1 MSGTAAPALGH
12 GPAGAQGF
20 GTFHPLVRE
29 WFEANVGT
37 PTAVQAEAWRR
48 IQSGE
53 HVLAMAPTGS
63 GKTLAAFL
71 HAISL
76 LVSGSLPSEGLSVLY
91 VSPLKALNEDLR
103 RNLELP
109 LAGIARLFAERGAP
123 CPEIRVETRSGDT
136 PQSQRR
142 RFLSKPPAILCTT
155 PESLAILLDSP
166 RARPVLAGIRLVV
179 LDEIHAVAGSK
190 RGSILASSVARLAL
204 LAGEFQRVA
213 LSATLKPA
221 EEVARFVGGVIL
233 DRDAEGRA
241 AYRERS
247 VAIVSPPQEKA
258 IEFRVLWPKTGVSAG
273 KAAGAATGAT
283 PAGAEAESRYDAI
296 IPAIA
301 ARLPEV
307 RSLLVFTDSRRRAE
321 RMAFLLNEAVGPGTA
336 WAHHGS
342 LAREARLVVEERFK
356 AGELKCVVATASLEL
371 GIDIGSVDEVILAGA
386 PPEVSSALQRAGRSG
401 HGVGHV
407 SRATVYPFHGM
418 DLLLAAAVVEG
429 AEARDVEA
437 LRIPRAPLD
446 ILAQQVLA
454 LAAERERHCD
464 ELFDVI
470 RSFPPFER
478 LARSLFDSIL
488 DMLAGRYAVRG
499 PGGTSRIRELEPRVY
514 FDRATGMV
522 RARDSARFLL
532 LSSGG
537 AIADRGHY
545 SMRIAGSKTRIG
557 ELDEEFVYERKVG
570 DAFSMGTQSWKIVD
584 IGPEAV
590 EVAPLGHGADFIPFW
605 KAEGRFRSPVVTDRL
620 LGLLDRFAATGP
632 SRGSGHVL
640 DREAVEAILEGEY
653 RFEPQAARVAAAFV
667 SAQEAAAGRL
677 PGRCAISVEAYADPA
692 RRGEAHCVVIHTL
705 RGGGINEP
713 LGLALAA
720 AFEEAGRLAPEVI
733 SDDNFVL
740 VILPGGTGEG
750 SASSCEGGAASVD
763 GPEAAATTV
772 MGLLR
777 GMVPH
782 SRVEALVRR
791 RLEGSGLFG
800 AEFRENAGRAL
811 LIPRGGMGKRNPLWV
826 TRLRA
831 KRLFDA
837 VSGYPDFPITAE
849 TWRSCLVDLFDMD
862 GLSELL
868 EGVASSRI
876 GLSSFVSR
884 VPSPFA
890 REAIWKET
898 GEYMYRGDELARR
911 PASSV
916 SDNVIKAAVASS
928 RLRPRL
934 DPGLIADFAEKAKR
948 LVPGWGPA
956 DPFELAEWA
965 KERVLIPADELG
977 DLVAAGGMGLA
988 AALDADPG
996 VGGRLKTVTLAGASQ
1011 PAIVH
1016 AERLEEL
1023 RAEPAAFIAEW
1034 LRREGPVAP
1043 ERLRALFGLGE
1054 DELSALLDGLGDEG
1068 VVVVDEFRKEG
1079 GGTEVIDAENLEILL
1094 RLARKAARP
1103 ELSARP
1109 AGDLFRLVARL
1120 QRLDPRGP
1128 AASAPP
1134 AMPAAN
1140 ALPDIAAVLEALA
1153 GCCLPV
1159 GLWEGEVLGCR
1170 LSPYDPRSLDYEL
1183 ASGRRLWFGSGREQ
1197 VAFCGAEELE
1207 LFGSGAASALVPED
1221 RATCDFWSIKSSLG
1235 KDSKATALALWAEAW
1250 KGSLSS
1256 ASFEPLRL
1264 GMRNRFGHDL
1274 PELETGGGAGELRDN
1289 ATRERR
1295 IPRALRERWRGG
1307 APVSG
1312 EWFSLGLPPAESDA
1326 LDQEELSSARVRIL
1340 LRRYGVLSRDILE
1353 RELPPLRWGAIF
1365 PALRRMELSGELLYG
1380 RFFEGLDGPQFM
1392 SPEAFE
1398 LFKGLDGLPP
1408 PAPLWL
1414 NALDPAAA
1422 ALALASGPG
1431 AAGPRFPARIAA
1443 NRLGVAG
1450 GRLVAVLSRSGA
1462 SLETADD
1469 LDEAGASALFGRL
1482 PDLRA
1487 RIGQK
1492 IRIAAIDGGPATA
1505 SRWTPFLA
1513 GAGFEPDRGSLVLW

>member
-1 MSGTAAPALGH
+1 MSGTAARA
-12 GPAGAQGF
+12 F
-20 GTFHPLVRE
+20 ESFHPLVRE
-29 WFEANVGT
+29 WFETNVGT
-37 PTAVQAEAWRR
+37 PTAVQAEAWQR
-48 IQSGE
+48 IAAGE

-109 LAGIARLFAERGAP
+109 LAGIARLFAERGVP
-123 CPEIRVETRSGDT
+123 CPAIRVETRSGDT
-136 PQSQRR
+136 SQSQRR

-166 RARPVLAGIRLVV
+166 RARPVLSGIRLVV

-190 RGSILASSVARLAL
+190 RGSILASSVARLVL
-204 LAGEFQRVA
+204 LAGEFQRIA
-213 LSATLKPA
+213 LSATLRPA
-221 EEVARFVGGVIL
+221 EEVASFVGGVAL
-233 DRDAEGRA
+233 ERDGEGKA
-241 AYRERS
+241 AYRERKVTI
-247 VAIVSPPQEKA
+247 VAPPQEKT
-258 IEFRVLWPKTGVSAG
+258 IDFRVLWPRAG
-273 KAAGAATGAT
+273 TAVGT
-283 PAGAEAESRYDAI
+283 PAGAAPDGGEAESRYDAI

-301 ARLPEV
+301 ARLPGV

-407 SRATVYPFHGM
+407 SKATVYPFHGM

-437 LRIPRAPLD
+437 LRIPRSPLD

-454 LAAERERHCD
+454 LATERERHVD
-464 ELFDVI
+464 ELYDII
-470 RSFPPFER
+470 RSFAPFER
-478 LARSLFDSIL
+478 LARSLFDSTL

-499 PGGTSRIRELEPRVY
+499 PGGPSRIRELEPRVF
-514 FDRATGMV
+514 FDKATGLV

-590 EVAPLGHGADFIPFW
+590 EVVPLGQGADFIPFW
-605 KAEGRFRSPVVTDRL
+605 KAEGRFRSPVVSARL
-620 LGLLDRFAATGP
+620 LGLLDRFAATAP
-632 SRGSGHVL
+632 SRGPGAGP
-640 DREAVEAILEGEY
+640 DREAVEALLEAEY
-653 RFEPQAARVAAAFV
+653 RFEPEAARVAAAFV
-667 SAQEAAAGRL
+667 SAQAAAAGSL
-677 PGRCAISVEAYADPA
+677 PGRCAISIEAYGDPA
-692 RRGEAHCVVIHTL
+692 RRGDAHCVVVHTL

-740 VILPGGTGEG
+740 VILPGAAGE
-750 SASSCEGGAASVD
+750 GAASYAG
-763 GPEAAATTV
+763 GPEEAAGTV
-772 MGLLR
+772 MDLLR
-777 GMVPH
+777 GMGAR

-811 LIPRGGMGKRNPLWV
+811 LIPRGGPGKRNPLWV

-868 EGVASSRI
+868 EGIASTRI
-876 GLSSFVSR
+876 ALSSFVSR

-898 GEYMYRGDELARR
+898 GEYMYRGDEMARR

-916 SDNVIKAAVASS
+916 SDDVIKAAVASS

-934 DPGLIADFAEKAKR
+934 DPGLLADFARKAKR
-948 LVPGWGPA
+948 LLPGWGPA
-956 DPFELAEWA
+956 DPFELAEWI
-965 KERVLIPADELG
+965 KERVLVPVDEMG
-977 DLVAAGGMGLA
+977 DLVAAGGGGLGE
-988 AALDADPG
+988 ALEADPG
-996 VGGRLKTVTLAGASQ
+996 VGGRLEEVVLAGASL
-1011 PAIVH
+1011 PVLVH
-1016 AERLEEL
+1016 AERLGEL
-1023 RAEPAAFIAEW
+1023 REEPAALVAEW

-1043 ERLRALFGLGE
+1043 SRIRALFGLGE
-1054 DELSALLDGLGDEG
+1054 DELAVLLDGLEEDG
-1068 VVVVDEFRKEG
+1068 VVVVDEFRKDG
-1079 GGTEVIDAENLEILL
+1079 GEIEVLDAENLEILL

-1103 ELSARP
+1103 ALSARP
-1109 AGDLFRLVARL
+1109 PRDLFRLAARL
-1120 QRLDPRGP
+1120 QYLGLVGRPTP
-1128 AASAPP
+1128 APSPGQP
-1134 AMPAAN
+1134 VDAM
-1140 ALPDIAAVLEALA
+1140 PDIASVLDVLA
-1153 GCCLPV
+1153 GFSLPV
-1159 GLWEGEVLGCR
+1159 GLWEGEVLRCR
-1170 LSPYDPRSLDYEL
+1170 LSPYDPRALDYEL
-1183 ASGRRLWFGSGREQ
+1183 ASGKRIWFGAGREQ

-1207 LFGSGAASALVPED
+1207 LFGGGTASALIGED
-1221 RATCDFWSIKSSLG
+1221 RGACDFWSLKASLG
-1235 KDSKATALALWAEAW
+1235 KDSRATALALWAEAW
-1250 KGSLSS
+1250 KGSASS
-1256 ASFEPLRL
+1256 SGFEPLRL
-1264 GMRNRFGHDL
+1264 GMRNHFGHDL
-1274 PELETGGGAGELRDN
+1274 PEIESGDGTAPAREGLS
-1289 ATRERR
+1289 RERR

-1307 APVSG
+1307 APVAG
-1312 EWFSLGLPPAESDA
+1312 DWFSLGLPPAETDA
-1326 LDQEELSSARVRIL
+1326 LDAEELASARVRVL
-1340 LRRYGVLSRDILE
+1340 LRRHGVLARDLLE
-1353 RELPPLRWGAIF
+1353 RELPALRWGALF

-1398 LFKGLDGLPP
+1398 LFKSLDGLPP
-1408 PAPLWL
+1408 LPPLWL
-1414 NALDPAAA
+1414 SALDPAAT
-1422 ALALASGPG
+1422 ALAVGG
-1431 AAGPRFPARIAA
+1431 ARDLDGIRFPSRLATT
-1443 NRLGVAG
+1443 RLGVAG

-1462 SLETADD
+1462 ALEVADD
-1469 LDEAGASALFGRL
+1469 LDEAVVVALFAGLR
-1482 PDLRA
+1482 DLRS
-1487 RIGQK
+1487 RVGQRLK
-1492 IRIAAIDGGPATA
+1492 LTTIDGGPATG
-1505 SRWTPFLA
+1505 SRWANYLMSES
-1513 GAGFEPDRGSLVLW
+1513 FEPDRGSLVLW

>member
-1 MSGTAAPALGH
+1 MSGSTAVSGSGA
-12 GPAGAQGF
+12 AGASGF
-20 GTFHPLVRE
+20 ESFHPLVRE
-29 WFEANVGT
+29 WFEVNVGR
-37 PTAVQAEAWRR
+37 PTAVQAEAWQR
-48 IQSGE
+48 IAAGE

-76 LVSGSLPSEGLSVLY
+76 LVSGAFPAEGLSVLY

-109 LAGIARLFAERGAP
+109 LAGIARLFAERGVP

-155 PESLAILLDSP
+155 PESLSILLDSP
-166 RARPVLAGIRLVV
+166 RARPVLAGVRLVV

-213 LSATLKPA
+213 LSATLRPA
-221 EEVARFVGGVIL
+221 EEVARFVGGVAL
-233 DRDAEGRA
+233 ERDRGEKA
-241 AYRERS
+241 AYRERK
-247 VAIVSPPQEKA
+247 VAVVSPPQEKT
-258 IEFRVLWPKTGVSAG
+258 IEFRVLWPRAAVPAVLD
-273 KAAGAATGAT
+273 AGAPSQWGGE
-283 PAGAEAESRYDAI
+283 AGSRYDAI
-296 IPAIA
+296 IPAIV

-321 RMAFLLNEAVGPGTA
+321 RMAFLLNEAAGPGTA

-454 LAAERERHCD
+454 LAVERERHCD
-464 ELFDVI
+464 ELYDII

-478 LARSLFDSIL
+478 LARSLFDSTL

-499 PGGTSRIRELEPRVY
+499 PGGTSRIRELEPRVF

-545 SMRIAGSKTRIG
+545 SMRVAGSKTRIG

-590 EVAPLGHGADFIPFW
+590 EVAPLGQGADFIPFW
-605 KAEGRFRSPVVTDRL
+605 KAEGRFRSPVVSERL
-620 LGLLDRFAATGP
+620 LGILDRFASTGP
-632 SRGSGHVL
+632 DRG
-640 DREAVEAILEGEY
+640 AVEAILGEEY
-653 RFEPQAARVAAAFV
+653 RFDAEAARVAAAFV
-667 SAQEAAAGRL
+667 SAQATAAGRL
-677 PGRCAISVEAYADPA
+677 PGSCTISVEAYGDPA
-692 RRGEAHCVVIHTL
+692 RRGEAQCVVIHTL

-720 AFEEAGRLAPEVI
+720 AFEEAGWLAPEVI
-733 SDDNFVL
+733 GDDNFVL
-740 VILPGGTGEG
+740 LILPEGE
-750 SASSCEGGAASVD
+750 ASDGASPVGGAE
-763 GPEAAATTV
+763 GAAETV
-772 MGLLR
+772 LSLLR
-777 GMVPH
+777 GMDGR

-811 LIPRGGMGKRNPLWV
+811 LIPRGGPGKRNPLWV

-831 KRLFDA
+831 RRLFDA

-849 TWRSCLVDLFDMD
+849 TWRSCLVDLFDME
-862 GLSELL
+862 GLLEFL
-868 EGVASSRI
+868 EGVATSRI
-876 GLSSFVSR
+876 ALSSFVSR

-890 REAIWKET
+890 REAIWRET
-898 GEYMYRGDELARR
+898 GEYMYRGDEMARR

-934 DPGLIADFAEKAKR
+934 DSGLVADFARKAKR

-956 DPFELAEWA
+956 DPFELAEWV
-965 KERVLIPADELG
+965 KERVLVPADEMR
-977 DLVAAGGMGLA
+977 DLVVAGDGGLA
-988 AALDADPG
+988 DALGADPG
-996 VGGRLKTVTLAGASQ
+996 VGGRLEKVVLEGASL
-1011 PAIVH
+1011 PVIVH
-1016 AERLEEL
+1016 AERLGEL
-1023 RAEPAAFIAEW
+1023 RAEPAAFIPEW

-1043 ERLRALFGLGE
+1043 TRIRALFGLGE
-1054 DELSALLDGLGDEG
+1054 EELSTLLDGLEEDG
-1068 VVVVDEFRKEG
+1068 VVVVDELRKEG
-1079 GGTEVIDAENLEILL
+1079 REVEVIDAENLEILL

-1109 AGDLFRLVARL
+1109 APDLFRLIARL
-1120 QRLDPRGP
+1120 QRLDRP
-1128 AASAPP
+1128 APASASSASRP
-1134 AMPAAN
+1134 ADVK
-1140 ALPDIAAVLEALA
+1140 PDIAPVLDALA
-1153 GCCLPV
+1153 GFCLPV
-1159 GLWEGEVLGCR
+1159 GLWEGEVLGSR
-1170 LSPYDPRSLDYEL
+1170 VSSYDPRALDYEL
-1183 ASGRRLWFGSGREQ
+1183 SSGRRLWFGAGREQ
-1197 VAFCGAEELE
+1197 VAFCGLEELE
-1207 LFGSGAASALVPED
+1207 LFGAGAASALVPPD
-1221 RATCDFWSIKSSLG
+1221 RVTCDFWSLKAASG
-1235 KDSKATALALWAEAW
+1235 KDSRATALALWAEAW
-1250 KGSLSS
+1250 KGSLST
-1256 ASFEPLRL
+1256 AGFEPLRL
-1264 GMRNRFGHDL
+1264 GMRNRFGRDL
-1274 PELETGGGAGELRDN
+1274 PELGSESVPGQVREGASRD
-1289 ATRERR
+1289 RR
-1295 IPRALRERWRGG
+1295 IPRALRERWKGG
-1307 APVSG
+1307 APVAG
-1312 EWFSLGLPPAESDA
+1312 EWFSLGLPAEETDA
-1326 LDQEELSSARVRIL
+1326 LDAEELASARVRVL
-1340 LRRYGVLSRDILE
+1340 LRRYGVLGRALLE
-1353 RELPPLRWGAIF
+1353 RELPALRWGAIF

-1398 LFKGLDGLPP
+1398 QYKALDGLPP
-1408 PAPLWL
+1408 PPPLWL
-1414 NALDPAAA
+1414 NALDPAVN
-1422 ALALASGPG
+1422 ALAI
-1431 AAGPRFPARIAA
+1431 AGSPEADGLQFPARLATT
-1443 NRLGVAG
+1443 RLGIVG

-1462 SLETADD
+1462 SLDVARD
-1469 LDEAGASALFGRL
+1469 LDEVCAATLFGGL
-1482 PDLRA
+1482 LDLRA
-1487 RIGQK
+1487 RIGNRLK
-1492 IRIAAIDGGPATA
+1492 IVTIDGGTA
-1505 SRWTPFLA
+1505 ASSRWASSLA

>member
-1 MSGTAAPALGH
+1 MSGTAAPAP
-12 GPAGAQGF
+12 GPGTAGTSGF
-20 GTFHPLVRE
+20 ESFHPLVRE
-29 WFEANVGT
+29 WFKANVGT
-37 PTAVQAEAWRR
+37 PTAVQAEAWQR
-48 IQSGE
+48 IAAGE

-76 LVSGSLPSEGLSVLY
+76 LVSGALPSDGLSVLY

-109 LAGIARLFAERGAP
+109 LSGISRLFAERGEA

-221 EEVARFVGGVIL
+221 GEVARFVGGVAL
-233 DRDAEGRA
+233 EREGGASA
-241 AYRERS
+241 AYRERK
-247 VAIVSPPQEKA
+247 VAIVSPPQEKT
-258 IEFRVLWPKTGVSAG
+258 IEFRVLWPRAGGVAPPG
-273 KAAGAATGAT
+273 EGAVPGASD
-283 PAGAEAESRYDAI
+283 SRYDAI

-321 RMAFLLNEAVGPGTA
+321 RMAFLLNEAAGPGTA

-407 SRATVYPFHGM
+407 SKASVYPFHGM

-454 LAAERERHCD
+454 LATERERHCD

-470 RSFPPFER
+470 RSYPPFER
-478 LARSLFDSIL
+478 LARSLFDSTL

-499 PGGTSRIRELEPRVY
+499 PGAASRIRELEPRVY
-514 FDRATGMV
+514 FDRSTGMV

-545 SMRIAGSKTRIG
+545 SMRMAGSKTRIG

-605 KAEGRFRSPVVTDRL
+605 KAEGRFRSPVVTERL
-620 LGLLDRFAATGP
+620 LGLLDRFSATGTAQG
-632 SRGSGHVL
+632 RGAGL
-640 DREAVEAILEGEY
+640 DREAVEAILGSECC
-653 RFEPQAARVAAAFV
+653 FEPEAARVAAAFV

-677 PGRCAISVEAYADPA
+677 PGRGAISIEAYSDPA

-705 RGGGINEP
+705 RGGAINEP

-720 AFEEAGRLAPEVI
+720 AFEEEGLLAPEVI
-733 SDDNFVL
+733 SDDDFVL
-740 VILPGGTGEG
+740 VILPGGAG
-750 SASSCEGGAASVD
+750 EGGASLAG
-763 GPEAAATTV
+763 GPEEAAATV

-777 GMVPH
+777 GMGPH

-811 LIPRGGMGKRNPLWV
+811 LIPRGGPGKRNPLWV

-837 VSGYPDFPITAE
+837 VSGYPDFPVTAE

-876 GLSSFVSR
+876 GLSPFVSR

-898 GEYMYRGDELARR
+898 GEYMYRGDVMAR
-911 PASSV
+911 PSASSV

-934 DPGLIADFAEKAKR
+934 DPGLVGDFAAKAKR

-977 DLVAAGGMGLA
+977 DLVAAGGIGLA
-988 AALDADPG
+988 AALAADPG
-996 VGGRLKTVTLAGASQ
+996 VGGRLKTVTLDGASQ
-1011 PAIVH
+1011 AVLVH
-1016 AERLEEL
+1016 AERLGEL
-1023 RAEPAAFIAEW
+1023 RSEPAAFIPEW

-1043 ERLRALFGLGE
+1043 GRLRALFGLGE
-1054 DELSALLDGLGDEG
+1054 DELSALLDVLEDEG

-1079 GGTEVIDAENLEILL
+1079 GETEVIDSENLEILL

-1103 ELSARP
+1103 GLSARP
-1109 AGDLFRLVARL
+1109 ARDLFRLVARL
-1120 QRLDPRGP
+1120 QHLDRPVP
-1128 AASAPP
+1128 AAP
-1134 AMPAAN
+1134 AVPARTPAN
-1140 ALPDIAAVLEALA
+1140 AMPDIAPVLDALA
-1153 GCCLPV
+1153 GCGLPV

-1170 LSPYDPRSLDYEL
+1170 LPPYDPRALDLEL
-1183 ASGRRLWFGSGREQ
+1183 SSGRRLWFGTGKEQ
-1197 VAFCGAEELE
+1197 VAFCGLEELE
-1207 LFGSGAASALVPED
+1207 LFGGGAAASTLLPED
-1221 RATCDFWSIKSSLG
+1221 RGACDFWSIKSALG
-1235 KDSKATALALWAEAW
+1235 KDSRATALALWADAW

-1256 ASFEPLRL
+1256 AGFEPLRL
-1264 GMRNRFGHDL
+1264 GMHSRFGHDL
-1274 PELETGGGAGELRDN
+1274 PELEPEGDAARLREGAS
-1289 ATRERR
+1289 RERR

-1307 APVSG
+1307 APVAG
-1312 EWFSLGLPPAESDA
+1312 EWFSLGLPPAELDA

-1340 LRRYGVLSRDILE
+1340 LRRYGVLARDIVD

-1392 SPEAFE
+1392 GPEAFE
-1398 LFKGLDGLPP
+1398 LFKGLDDLPP

-1414 NALDPAAA
+1414 NALDPAAS
-1422 ALALASGPG
+1422 ALALACGPG
-1431 AAGPRFPARIAA
+1431 AGGPRFPARLAA

-1450 GRLVAVLSRSGA
+1450 GRLIAVLSRSGA
-1462 SLETADD
+1462 SLELAEG
-1469 LDEAGASALFGRL
+1469 LDEAGVSALFGGLR
-1482 PDLRA
+1482 DLRS
-1487 RIGQK
+1487 RIGQR
-1492 IRIAAIDGGPATA
+1492 IRIAMIDGGPATA
-1505 SRWTPFLA
+1505 SRWAPLLA
-1513 GAGFEPDRGSLVLW
+1513 GAGFEPDRGALVMW

>member
-1 MSGTAAPALGH
+1 MSGTTAPPPGRGAAA
-12 GPAGAQGF
+12 ASGF
-20 GTFHPLVRE
+20 GSFHPLVRE

-37 PTAVQAEAWRR
+37 PTAVQSEAWQR
-48 IQSGE
+48 IAAGE

-76 LVSGSLPSEGLSVLY
+76 LVSGALPSEGLSVLY

-109 LAGIARLFAERGAP
+109 LAGIARLFAERGEP

-155 PESLAILLDSP
+155 PESLSILLDSP

-221 EEVARFVGGVIL
+221 EEVARFVGGVAL
-233 DRDAEGRA
+233 ERDDDGKA
-241 AYRERS
+241 AYRERR
-247 VAIVSPPQEKA
+247 VAIVAPPQAKT
-258 IEFRVLWPKTGVSAG
+258 IDFRVLWPR
-273 KAAGAATGAT
+273 AGAAAGTAMGAA
-283 PAGAEAESRYDAI
+283 PGGGEAESRYDAI

-371 GIDIGSVDEVILAGA
+371 GIDIGSVDEVVLAGA

-407 SRATVYPFHGM
+407 SKATVYPFHGM
-418 DLLLAAAVVEG
+418 DLLLAAAVLEG

-437 LRIPRAPLD
+437 IRIPRAPLD
-446 ILAQQVLA
+446 ILAQQILA
-454 LAAERERHCD
+454 LAVERERHCD
-464 ELFDVI
+464 ELFDVV

-478 LARSLFDSIL
+478 LARSLFDSTL
-488 DMLAGRYAVRG
+488 DMLAGRYAARG

-514 FDRATGMV
+514 LDRATGMV

-605 KAEGRFRSPVVTDRL
+605 KAEGRFRSPVVSDRL
-620 LGLLDRFAATGP
+620 LGLLDRFSATAVDGGRRAAAIAP
-632 SRGSGHVL
+632 AAPRGAGL
-640 DREAVEAILEGEY
+640 DREAVEAILEGECG
-653 RFEPQAARVAAAFV
+653 FEPEAARVAASFV
-667 SAQEAAAGRL
+667 AAQEAAAGRL
-677 PGRCAISVEAYADPA
+677 PGRCAISIEAYGDPA

-740 VILPGGTGEG
+740 VILPGGAG
-750 SASSCEGGAASVD
+750 EGGAPYAG
-763 GPEAAATTV
+763 GPEEAAATV
-772 MGLLR
+772 MGLL
-777 GMVPH
+777 GGLGSH
-782 SRVEALVRR
+782 SRVEALVRH

-811 LIPRGGMGKRNPLWV
+811 LIPRGGPGKRNPLWV

-868 EGVASSRI
+868 EGIASSRI

-898 GEYMYRGDELARR
+898 GEYMYRGDEMARH
-911 PASSV
+911 PTSSV

-934 DPGLIADFAEKAKR
+934 DSGLIADFARKAKR
-948 LVPGWGPA
+948 LLSGWGPA
-956 DPFELAEWA
+956 DSLELAEWV
-965 KERVLIPADELG
+965 KERVLIPADEMG
-977 DLVAAGGMGLA
+977 ELVAAGGLGLA
-988 AALDADPG
+988 AALETDPC
-996 VGGRLKTVTLAGASQ
+996 VGGRLETVTLEGASQ
-1011 PAIVH
+1011 PVLVH
-1016 AERLEEL
+1016 VERLEEL
-1023 RAEPAAFIAEW
+1023 RAEPAAFLAEW

-1043 ERLRALFGLGE
+1043 SRLRAVFGLGE
-1054 DELSALLDGLGDEG
+1054 DRLSTLLDGLEDDG

-1079 GGTEVIDAENLEILL
+1079 GELEVIDSENLEILL

-1109 AGDLFRLVARL
+1109 VRDLFRLVARL
-1120 QRLDPRGP
+1120 QHLDRPMEG
-1128 AASAPP
+1128 APP
-1134 AMPAAN
+1134 VRSGPAAN
-1140 ALPDIAAVLEALA
+1140 AMADIAPVLDALA
-1153 GCCLPV
+1153 GFGIPV
-1159 GLWEGEVLGCR
+1159 GLWEGEILACR
-1170 LSPYDPRSLDYEL
+1170 LSPYDPRSLDFEL
-1183 ASGRRLWFGSGREQ
+1183 ASGKRLWFGAGREQ
-1197 VAFCGAEELE
+1197 VAFCGVEELE
-1207 LFGSGAASALVPED
+1207 LFGGGSASALMPED
-1221 RATCDFWSIKSSLG
+1221 RATCDFWSLKSALG
-1235 KDSKATALALWAEAW
+1235 KDSRATALALWAEAW

-1264 GMRNRFGHDL
+1264 AMRNRFGRDL
-1274 PELETGGGAGELRDN
+1274 PELEDEGGPGAAREG
-1289 ATRERR
+1289 ASRERR
-1295 IPRALRERWRGG
+1295 IPRALRERWRAG
-1307 APVSG
+1307 APVAG
-1312 EWFSLGLPPAESDA
+1312 EWFSLGLPPAEPDA
-1326 LDQEELSSARVRIL
+1326 IDQEELSSARVRIL
-1340 LRRYGVLSRDILE
+1340 LRRYGVLARDLLE
-1353 RELPPLRWGAIF
+1353 RELPALRWGAIF

-1398 LFKGLDGLPP
+1398 LFKTLDDLPS

-1414 NALDPAAA
+1414 NALDPAAPP
-1422 ALALASGPG
+1422 LALACGPG
-1431 AAGPRFPARIAA
+1431 SVGPRFPPRLAA

-1450 GRLVAVLSRSGA
+1450 GRLVAVLSRSGTH
-1462 SLETADD
+1462 LEIADD
-1469 LDEAGASALFGRL
+1469 LDEAGAAALFGC
-1482 PDLRA
+1482 LRGLRS
-1487 RIGQK
+1487 RIGQRLK
-1492 IRIAAIDGGPATA
+1492 ITAIDDGQATA
-1505 SRWTPFLA
+1505 SRWAPLLD
-1513 GAGFEPDRGSLVLW
+1513 GAGFEPDRGSLMMW